1 MKRKKI
7 VKMIDDVIKEGDVL
21 MDEERDYDTA
31 ACKLSDVVWTVR
43 KNLMKKIIKESGN
56 NGNE

>member
-1 MKRKKI
+1 
-7 VKMIDDVIKEGDVL
+7 MIDDVMKEVDVL
-21 MDEERDYDTA
+21 MYEERDYDTA